1 MKIGPKILVPFVQ
14 WPNLWATERMNSSTE
29 AASKTVELTSNG
41 LPNSEYVKSV
51 PKNEPTWHFFQ
62 MSIFP
67 TKIRSEK
74 NVGSQPWQ
82 KIGPGAAEPGWA
94 PKRSLAIM
102 AEPLF
107 LRSSAGW
114 VALDWSCWENL
125 HRKTIEKKTSNIGL
139 SWKFSHHPILWLWY
153 KNHHRYYHCMYTI
166 PSEHIRTPPPQLA
179 ASCTAPTSQRSWT
192 RSLSWFCWPPPFQLL
207 ASALRWPDPMT
218 ERGFFLW
225 FAHSK
230 KTPCL
235 YV

>member
-1 MKIGPKILVPFVQ
+1 MNPHGIFFKCLFSQPK
-14 WPNLWATERMNSSTE
+14 SD
-29 AASKTVELTSNG
+29 
-41 LPNSEYVKSV
+41 
-51 PKNEPTWHFFQ
+51 PK
-62 MSIFP
+62 
-67 TKIRSEK
+67 K

-179 ASCTAPTSQRSWT
+179 ASCRAPTSQRSWT

-230 KTPCL
+230 KHHVYMFKDAVGFPSFF
-235 YV
+235 